1 MAEAHRTL
9 LLLVVAMS
17 CLVTVSQ
24 AHQKIH
30 IVGGSYGWKIP
41 PNKTFY
47 EEWANKQSFFIL
59 SLHRTPYED
68 IHFLFSLISK
78 KTKQKRKEMNDQ
90 SLFSFVFSLRYTGLH
105 GLALGAAVFL
115 YTTGLQNVIEA
126 SEEEEFVYCKQ
137 TNVED
142 VQFVGPTI
150 LEVTKAGVHYFYCS
164 VGLHC
169 EGGQKLRINVTDEA
183 TT

>member
-1 MAEAHRTL
+1 MAEVHRTL
-9 LLLVVAMS
+9 LLLVVS

-47 EEWANKQSFFIL
+47 EEWANKQSFFLKMLI
-59 SLHRTPYED
+59 
-68 IHFLFSLISK
+68 LFSLISK
-78 KTKQKRKEMNDQ
+78 KTKGKEMNDQ
-90 SLFSFVFSLRYTGLH
+90 SLFPFVFSLRSAGLH

-126 SEEEEFVYCKQ
+126 SEEEEFAYCKQ

-150 LEVTKAGVHYFYCS
+150 LELTKVGVHYFYCS

-169 EGGQKLRINVTDEA
+169 EGGQKLHVNVTDEA

>member
-47 EEWANKQSFFIL
+47 EEWANKQNFFVGDKL
-59 SLHRTPYED
+59 
-68 IHFLFSLISK
+68 
-78 KTKQKRKEMNDQ
+78 
-90 SLFSFVFSLRYTGLH
+90 
-105 GLALGAAVFL
+105 VFL

>member
-47 EEWANKQSFFIL
+47 EEWANKQSFFVGDKL
-59 SLHRTPYED
+59 GSYQYTL
-68 IHFLFSLISK
+68 LIRRYSHYIE
-78 KTKQKRKEMNDQ
+78 QMNDQ
-90 SLFSFVFSLRYTGLH
+90 SLFSFVFSLRSTGLH
-105 GLALGAAVFL
+105 GLALGTTVFL

-150 LEVTKAGVHYFYCS
+150 LELRKAGVHYFYCS

>member
-47 EEWANKQSFFIL
+47 EEWANKQIFFVGDKL
-59 SLHRTPYED
+59 
-68 IHFLFSLISK
+68 
-78 KTKQKRKEMNDQ
+78 
-90 SLFSFVFSLRYTGLH
+90 
-105 GLALGAAVFL
+105 VFL

-150 LEVTKAGVHYFYCS
+150 LELTKAGVHYFYCS

>member
-1 MAEAHRTL
+1 MAEVHRTL

-47 EEWANKQSFFIL
+47 EEWANKQSFFLKMLI
-59 SLHRTPYED
+59 
-68 IHFLFSLISK
+68 LFSLISK
-78 KTKQKRKEMNDQ
+78 KTKGKEMNDQ
-90 SLFSFVFSLRYTGLH
+90 SLFPFVFSLRSAGLH

-126 SEEEEFVYCKQ
+126 SEEEEFAYCKQ

-150 LEVTKAGVHYFYCS
+150 LELTKVGVHYFYCS

-169 EGGQKLRINVTDEA
+169 EGGQKLHVNVTDEA
-183 TT
+183 TA

>member
-1 MAEAHRTL
+1 MAEAHLTL
-9 LLLVVAMS
+9 LLLAASMS
-17 CLVTVSQ
+17 CLVTASQ

-41 PNKTFY
+41 PNTTFY
-47 EEWANKQSFFIL
+47 EEWANKQSFFVGDKL
-59 SLHRTPYED
+59 
-68 IHFLFSLISK
+68 
-78 KTKQKRKEMNDQ
+78 
-90 SLFSFVFSLRYTGLH
+90 
-105 GLALGAAVFL
+105 VFL

-126 SEEEEFVYCKQ
+126 SEEEEFTYCKQ

-150 LEVTKAGVHYFYCS
+150 LQLTKAGVHYFYCS

-169 EGGQKLRINVTDEA
+169 EGGQKLRVNVTHEA
-183 TT
+183 AA

>member
-9 LLLVVAMS
+9 LLLVAVMS
-17 CLVTVSQ
+17 CLVIATQ

-47 EEWANKQSFFIL
+47 EEWANKYSFFVGDKL
-59 SLHRTPYED
+59 
-68 IHFLFSLISK
+68 
-78 KTKQKRKEMNDQ
+78 
-90 SLFSFVFSLRYTGLH
+90 
-105 GLALGAAVFL
+105 
-115 YTTGLQNVIEA
+115 EA
-126 SEEEEFVYCKQ
+126 SEEEEFAYCKQ

-150 LEVTKAGVHYFYCS
+150 LGLTKAGVHYFYCS

-169 EGGQKLRINVTDEA
+169 EGGQKLRVNVTDGA
-183 TT
+183 AA

>member
-1 MAEAHRTL
+1 MAEVHRTL

-47 EEWANKQSFFIL
+47 EEWANKQSFFLKMLI
-59 SLHRTPYED
+59 
-68 IHFLFSLISK
+68 LFSLISK
-78 KTKQKRKEMNDQ
+78 KTKGKEMNDQ
-90 SLFSFVFSLRYTGLH
+90 SLFPFVFFLRSAGLH

-126 SEEEEFVYCKQ
+126 SEEEEFAYCKQ

-150 LEVTKAGVHYFYCS
+150 LELTKVGVHYFYCS

-169 EGGQKLRINVTDEA
+169 EGGQKLHVNVTDEA
-183 TT
+183 TA

>member
-47 EEWANKQSFFIL
+47 EEWANKQSFFVGDKL
-59 SLHRTPYED
+59 S
-68 IHFLFSLISK
+68 SLISK
-78 KTKQKRKEMNDQ
+78 KTKGKEMNDQ
-90 SLFSFVFSLRYTGLH
+90 SLFPFVFSLRSAGLH
-105 GLALGAAVFL
+105 GLALGVAVFL

-126 SEEEEFVYCKQ
+126 SEEEEFAYCKQ

-150 LEVTKAGVHYFYCS
+150 VELMKVGVHYFYCS
-164 VGLHC
+164 IGLHC
-169 EGGQKLRINVTDEA
+169 EGGQKLHVNVTDEA
-183 TT
+183 TA

>member
-9 LLLVVAMS
+9 LLLVAAMS

-47 EEWANKQSFFIL
+47 EEWANKQSFFVGDKL
-59 SLHRTPYED
+59 
-68 IHFLFSLISK
+68 
-78 KTKQKRKEMNDQ
+78 
-90 SLFSFVFSLRYTGLH
+90 
-105 GLALGAAVFL
+105 VFL

-150 LEVTKAGVHYFYCS
+150 LELTKAGVHYFYCS